1 MSQTSNPEH
10 TIKAIINGTIYTP
23 QRIVPDGVVLCQGAR
38 ILAVG
43 KREDVPVAPDAE
55 SIDAAGGIVCPGL
68 VDIHVHG
75 GDGADFT
82 DGSAAAVR
90 TVARRHLRAGT
101 TSLLA
106 TTASAPLEDIW
117 RAFDSIAAVMRHPE
131 ADEARVLGIHMEGP
145 FFALSQRGAHPSE
158 LLRMPTEAE
167 RERLL
172 GYAGDLVAVSLAPER
187 EGALELIAALNQ
199 RGVLVCGG
207 HSDAL
212 YRQVCDAMQAGLRHI
227 VHLWSGMSMVR
238 RIGPKRHAGMLEAAL
253 VEDGLTGEIIAD
265 GYHLPS
271 SLMKLAYRMKGAE
284 RLCLVSDAMRASG
297 LGPGEYALCG
307 TTAIVEPGAGVAV
320 TRDRTAFA
328 GSISTV
334 GECLRHLVHVV
345 GISLGDALTMAT
357 TTPARIVGVGDR
369 IGRLAPGYPADL
381 LVLDPA
387 SLHPRIILR
396 GGRVVEGC

>member
-1 MSQTSNPEH
+1 MSNSD
-10 TIKAIINGTIYTP
+10 TIKAIVNGTVYTP
-23 QRIVPDGVVLCQGAR
+23 QRIVPDGTVLWQGEC

-43 KREDVPVAPDAE
+43 PRGEVSPDAQGE
-55 SIDAAGGIVCPGL
+55 TLDAAGGIVCPGL

-82 DGSAAAVR
+82 DGSTDAVR
-90 TVARRHLRAGT
+90 AAARRHLRAGT

-117 RAFDSIAAVMRHPE
+117 RAFDSIADVMHRS
-131 ADEARVLGIHMEGP
+131 ASDEARLLGIHMEGP
-145 FFALSQRGAHPSE
+145 FFALSQRGAHPPD
-158 LLRMPTEAE
+158 LLRMPTPAE
-167 RERLL
+167 CERLL
-172 GYAGDLVAVSLAPER
+172 CYAGDLTAVSLAPER
-187 EGALELIAALNQ
+187 EGALELIAALH
-199 RGVLVCGG
+199 RKGVLVSGG

-212 YRQVCDAMQAGLRHI
+212 YGQVCVAMELGLRHI
-227 VHLWSGMSMVR
+227 VHLWSGMSTVR

-271 SLMKLAYRMKGAE
+271 SLMKLAYRMKGSAK
-284 RLCLVSDAMRASG
+284 LCLVSDAMRASG

-320 TRDRTAFA
+320 TQDRAAFA

-334 GECLRHLVHVV
+334 GECLRHVVQVV
-345 GISLGDALTMAT
+345 GISLTDALEMAT
-357 TTPARIVGVGDR
+357 VTPARIVGMEDR
-369 IGRLAPGYPADL
+369 VGRLAAGYPADI
-381 LVLDPA
+381 LVLDPV
-387 SLHPRIILR
+387 SLRPRIVLR
-396 GGRVVEGC
+396 AGRVVEGV